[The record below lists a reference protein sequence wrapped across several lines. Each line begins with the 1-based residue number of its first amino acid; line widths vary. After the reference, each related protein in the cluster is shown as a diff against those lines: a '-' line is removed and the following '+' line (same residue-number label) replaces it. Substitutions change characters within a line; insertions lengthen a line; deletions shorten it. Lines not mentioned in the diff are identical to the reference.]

1 MVYDTTLIAGLGAF
15 FWILIILVIIDVILK
30 GFAMWRAAGRN
41 SKVWFWVLLI
51 FNTLGILP
59 LIYLIATMEKRSAK
73 ETKVKKNRKK

>member
-1 MVYDTTLIAGLGAF
+1 MAYGATLIANLGVF

-41 SKVWFWVLLI
+41 SKVWFWVLLV

-59 LIYLIATMEKRSAK
+59 LIYLIATMEKRNAES
-73 ETKVKKNRKK
+73 VKKKRI